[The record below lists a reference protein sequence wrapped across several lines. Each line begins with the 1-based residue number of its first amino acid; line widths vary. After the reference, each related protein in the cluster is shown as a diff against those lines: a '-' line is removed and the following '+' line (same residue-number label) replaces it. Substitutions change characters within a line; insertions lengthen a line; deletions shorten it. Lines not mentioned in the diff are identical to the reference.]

1 MYIIRN
7 ENKTKL
13 ESLPFFNLMAV
24 KQLFGYSEETTRQTL
39 FRWNKSGKVIRLKK
53 DLYISR
59 DFYLSH
65 YQDPDFSGF
74 ISAII
79 QPFAYLSLDYVLQ
92 TYGILTETT
101 YPITGVTIKNTQAVT
116 NQFGTFSY
124 CHIRP
129 NLFGGFEEK
138 NVWGVNVKRASLGKA
153 LFDYFYFRHIPNWE
167 LRFNW
172 EEFTPKDIK
181 DYNYWVKASG
191 VKKIPLWKQLLKS

>member
-13 ESLPFFNLMAV
+13 ESLPYFNLMAV
-24 KQLFGYSEETTRQTL
+24 KQLFGYSEATARQTMA
-39 FRWNKSGKVIRLKK
+39 RWSRSGQVIRLKK

-79 QPFAYLSLDYVLQ
+79 QQFAYLSLDHVLQ
-92 TYGILTETT
+92 KYGILTETT
-101 YPITGVTIKNTQAVT
+101 YPITGVTTKNTQVAT

-129 NLFGGFEEK
+129 DLFGGYEEK
-138 NVWGVNVKRASLGKA
+138 TVFGVSVKQACLGKA
-153 LFDYFYFRHIPNWE
+153 LFDYFYFRQGPIWE

-172 EEFTPKDIK
+172 EEFTAKDIK
-181 DYNYWVKASG
+181 DYNYWVRISRS
-191 VKKIPLWKQLLKS
+191 KKIPLWKQLLKS